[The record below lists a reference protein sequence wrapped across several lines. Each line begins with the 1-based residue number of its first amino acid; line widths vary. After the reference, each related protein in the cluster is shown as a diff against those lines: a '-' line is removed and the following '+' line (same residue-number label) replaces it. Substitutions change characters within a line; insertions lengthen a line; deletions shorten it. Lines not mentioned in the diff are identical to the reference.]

1 MKISHKDLKTI
12 NRLSKREMTVYIES
26 IYKSGFNDGYEAC
39 QMQKGDAIDFELLK
53 IAIKAT
59 EGIGD
64 VLYGRLVDTIDKLCF
79 RKDDENDGISC

>member
-1 MKISHKDLKTI
+1 MKISHKDLKNI
-12 NRLSKREMTVYIES
+12 NRLSKREMTIYIES

-39 QMQKGDAIDFELLK
+39 QMQKGNTIDFELLK

-64 VLYGRLVDTIDKLCF
+64 VLYERLVDTIDRLCF
-79 RKDDENDGISC
+79 GKDDENDGINC

>member
-39 QMQKGDAIDFELLK
+39 QMQKGNAIDFELLK

-64 VLYGRLVDTIDKLCF
+64 VLYERLVDAIDKLCF
-79 RKDDENDGISC
+79 GKDDEK